1 MKTALPVVP
10 AAAWQAIAARDPRA
24 DGRFVYGVTSTGIFC
39 RPTCP
44 SRRPRRDRVRVFAA
58 PADAAAAGFRA
69 CRRCRPAEAAT
80 PSAGARAVARARR
93 LIDAHVA
100 DGRDDRL
107 TLRALGAAVGLSP
120 FHLQR
125 QFLATVGVSP
135 RVYADERRAER
146 LRAGLKKG
154 DTVIAATF
162 DAGYGSSRAAYVH
175 GTRQL
180 GMTPGTYRRGGAG
193 ETIRAAIA
201 GTPFG
206 HLLVAATARG
216 VCRVALG
223 DDPAALEAE
232 LSAEFPQAEI
242 APPDAPLRAHL
253 AAVRALLSA
262 PAHADAEPLP
272 LDTGGTAF
280 EQRVWRA
287 LQAIPR
293 GETRSYQEIARAI
306 GRPTASRAVA
316 RACAANRVALIVPCH
331 RVVRADGATGGY
343 RWGSARK
350 AAILA
355 HEHAAGR
362 PGRPGVLREDAGRGR
377 RAR

>member
-1 MKTALPVVP
+1 MKAALPTVP
-10 AAAWQAIAARDPRA
+10 ASAWQAIATRDPRA

-44 SRRPRRDRVRVFAA
+44 SRRPRRDRVRLFAA
-58 PADAAAAGFRA
+58 PAEAAAAGFRA
-69 CRRCRPAEAAT
+69 CRRCRPAGAAM

-100 DGRDDRL
+100 SGRDDRL

-162 DAGYGSSRAAYVH
+162 DAGYGSSRAAYAQ
-175 GTRQL
+175 GARRL
-180 GMTPGTYRRGGAG
+180 GMTPGAYRRGGAG
-193 ETIRAAIA
+193 ETIRAAVA
-201 GTPFG
+201 ATRFG
-206 HLLVAATARG
+206 HVLVAATDRG
-216 VCRVALG
+216 ICRVALG
-223 DDPAALEAE
+223 DDPAALHTDLA
-232 LSAEFPQAEI
+232 AEFPHAGL
-242 APPDAPLRAHL
+242 APADAALRAQL
-253 AAVRALLSA
+253 AAVGALLSG
-262 PAHADAEPLP
+262 ADETGPLP
-272 LDTGGTAF
+272 IDAGGTAF

-293 GETRSYQEIARAI
+293 GETRSYQAIARAI

-316 RACAANRVALIVPCH
+316 RACAANPVALIVPCH

-343 RWGSARK
+343 RWGAARK

-355 HEHAAGR
+355 HERDAGR
-362 PGRPGVLREDAGRGR
+362 PGRSAVPDGEAASGR

>member
-1 MKTALPVVP
+1 MKSAVDTIP
-10 AAAWQAIAARDPRA
+10 AAAWQAIATRDPRA
-24 DGRFVYGVTSTGIFC
+24 DGRFVYGVTSTRIFC

-69 CRRCRPAEAAT
+69 CRRCRPAEAA
-80 PSAGARAVARARR
+80 PPWAGARAVARARR
-93 LIDAHVA
+93 LIDAHVDA
-100 DGRDDRL
+100 GRDDRL
-107 TLRALGAAVGLSP
+107 TLRALGTAVGLSP

-125 QFLATVGVSP
+125 LFLATVGVSP
-135 RVYADERRAER
+135 RVYANERRAGR

-162 DAGYGSSRAAYVH
+162 DAGYGSSRAAYEH

-201 GTPFG
+201 ATPFG

-223 DDPAALEAE
+223 DDPAALQAG

-242 APPDAPLRAHL
+242 APPDAPLRAQL
-253 AAVRALLSA
+253 AVVRALLSG
-262 PAHADAEPLP
+262 PAERGAQPLP

-293 GETRSYQEIARAI
+293 GETRSYQEVARAI

-355 HEHAAGR
+355 HEHGAGR
-362 PGRPGVLREDAGRGR
+362 PGRPGVLPEDASRRR

>member
-1 MKTALPVVP
+1 MVP
-10 AAAWQAIAARDPRA
+10 AAAWQAIATRDPRA

-39 RPTCP
+39 RPTCA
-44 SRRPRRDRVRVFAA
+44 SRRPRRDRVRLFAA

-69 CRRCRPAEAAT
+69 CRRCRPTDAASL
-80 PSAGARAVARARR
+80 SAGARAVARARR
-93 LIDAHVA
+93 LIDAHVDA
-100 DGRDDRL
+100 GRDDRL
-107 TLRALGAAVGLSP
+107 TLRALGAAVALSP

-125 QFLATVGVSP
+125 LFVATVGVSP

-162 DAGYGSSRAAYVH
+162 DAGYGSSRAAYEQ
-175 GTRQL
+175 GARRL
-180 GMTPGTYRRGGAG
+180 GMTPGIYRRGGAG

-201 GTPFG
+201 ETPFG
-206 HLLVAATARG
+206 HLLVAATHRG

-223 DDPAALEAE
+223 DDPAALRAG
-232 LSAEFPQAEI
+232 LVAEFPLADLE
-242 APPDAPLRAHL
+242 PPDAALRAHL
-253 AAVRALLSA
+253 AAVRALLSGSR
-262 PAHADAEPLP
+262 ETGTVPLP
-272 LDTGGTAF
+272 IDAGGTAF

-293 GETRSYQEIARAI
+293 GETRSYQQIAHAI
-306 GRPTASRAVA
+306 GRPSASRAVA

-331 RVVRADGATGGY
+331 RVVRGDGATGGY
-343 RWGSARK
+343 RWGAARK
-350 AAILA
+350 AAIL
-355 HEHAAGR
+355 ERERGTGRAGLA
-362 PGRPGVLREDAGRGR
+362 GVQREDAGRSR